1 MWLFSLH
8 ATQYSQ
14 GVVAL
19 CWGVERKALSRF
31 PVADWEFFVYFSSN
45 LYTARFHQLVIA
57 AGFNDVII
65 ATPPFHFP

>member
-1 MWLFSLH
+1 MPMRLFSLH

-19 CWGVERKALSRF
+19 CWGVERNALSRF

-45 LYTARFHQLVIA
+45 LYTARFH
-57 AGFNDVII
+57 
-65 ATPPFHFP
+65 